1 MPERCCMYPF
11 LVLEYAC
18 NQVKLMIK
26 SIFIA
31 AVLGMSA
38 VMVSCTNGIAPVPD
52 NGRQVVRP
60 KGSSDV
66 EKSWNIITK
75 AEGDAAL
82 GPLSN
87 MRR

>member
-1 MPERCCMYPF
+1 MM
-11 LVLEYAC
+11 
-18 NQVKLMIK
+18 K
-26 SIFIA
+26 SIFITALLGVTA
-31 AVLGMSA
+31 A
-38 VMVSCTNGIAPVPD
+38 MVSCTNGVAPVPD

-60 KGSSDV
+60 RGSSDV

-75 AEGDAAL
+75 AEGDVAL

>member
-1 MPERCCMYPF
+1 
-11 LVLEYAC
+11 
-18 NQVKLMIK
+18 
-26 SIFIA
+26 
-31 AVLGMSA
+31 
-38 VMVSCTNGIAPVPD
+38 MVSCTNGVAPGPD

-60 KGSSDV
+60 RGSSDV

>member
-1 MPERCCMYPF
+1 MMMKTFYMTGILA
-11 LVLEYAC
+11 LVG
-18 NQVKLMIK
+18 V
-26 SIFIA
+26 
-31 AVLGMSA
+31 MS
-38 VMVSCTNGIAPVPD
+38 SCTGTVSMVPD

-66 EKSWNIITK
+66 EKSWNQTTR

>member
-1 MPERCCMYPF
+1 MYLR
-11 LVLEYAC
+11 LVLECAC
-18 NQVKLMIK
+18 NQVKLMMK
-26 SIFIA
+26 SIFITALLGVTA
-31 AVLGMSA
+31 A
-38 VMVSCTNGIAPVPD
+38 MVSCTNGVAPVPD

-60 KGSSDV
+60 RGSSDV